1 MHKDMKEIL
10 FTQEQISERCKEL
23 GAQISKD
30 YEGKKILLIGLLKGS
45 IPFLA
50 ELSKYIEGDVYF
62 DYMSVSSYKGT
73 ESGTI
78 HIKKDVDID
87 VKGMDVLIVED
98 ILDTGKTLDTVT
110 HMLKDRGTA
119 SCESLLCLINR
130 KQESILYR
138 LSMLVSLYQNYSWL
152 VMVLILIRD
161 LETYHI
167 LVS

>member
-119 SCESLLCLINR
+119 SCEIVTMLD
-130 KQESILYR
+130 KQEARKYPVQAKYVGFPVPELF
-138 LSMLVSLYQNYSWL
+138 V
-152 VMVLILIRD
+152 VG
-161 LETYHI
+161 
-167 LVS
+167 

>member
-62 DYMSVSSYKGT
+62 DYMTQKIN
-73 ESGTI
+73 E
-78 HIKKDVDID
+78 KDNIF
-87 VKGMDVLIVED
+87 
-98 ILDTGKTLDTVT
+98 
-110 HMLKDRGTA
+110 
-119 SCESLLCLINR
+119 NR
-130 KQESILYR
+130 QSR
-138 LSMLVSLYQNYSWL
+138 W
-152 VMVLILIRD
+152 RRC
-161 LETYHI
+161 
-167 LVS
+167 

>member
-62 DYMSVSSYKGT
+62 DYKSAV
-73 ESGTI
+73 
-78 HIKKDVDID
+78 IKE
-87 VKGMDVLIVED
+87 LNLELF
-98 ILDTGKTLDTVT
+98 ILRKTL
-110 HMLKDRGTA
+110 
-119 SCESLLCLINR
+119 I
-130 KQESILYR
+130 
-138 LSMLVSLYQNYSWL
+138 SMSKVWMY
-152 VMVLILIRD
+152 
-161 LETYHI
+161 
-167 LVS
+167 

>member
-62 DYMSVSSYKGT
+62 DYMSVSS
-73 ESGTI
+73 
-78 HIKKDVDID
+78 
-87 VKGMDVLIVED
+87 
-98 ILDTGKTLDTVT
+98 
-110 HMLKDRGTA
+110 
-119 SCESLLCLINR
+119 
-130 KQESILYR
+130 
-138 LSMLVSLYQNYSWL
+138 
-152 VMVLILIRD
+152 
-161 LETYHI
+161 
-167 LVS
+167 